1 MERFAARRDRLW
13 QIAHGEGL
21 DAVLITNPLNVTYLT
36 NFGGEATHLIL
47 TRTKT
52 ILVSD
57 GRFTVQLAEE
67 CPGIETVIRPTNQL
81 LHEATAATLNKLLVS
96 PVGYESSH
104 LVVSEFEALRD
115 LTATIDWKPGTGRVE
130 TLRAVKDDDEL
141 RQIREAIKFAERA
154 FTMFR
159 AMLRPDSTEK
169 DLADHLEMYI
179 RQAGGKCSAF
189 APIVAVGERGALPHA
204 LPSGKRVS
212 ESPLLLV
219 DWGASG
225 PFYKS
230 DLTRILWSNNKGTF
244 SQGSTVDWRQVHA
257 VVLEAQR
264 RAIATIAPGVKTTQ
278 VDAAARSYIA
288 DQGYGEFFN
297 HGLGHGFGL
306 QIHEA
311 PFFRPNLEKTL
322 EAGMVVTVE
331 PGIYLPG
338 RGGIRIE
345 DDVLITP
352 DGRQLLTR
360 VPREWDES
368 QVEF

>member
-13 QIAHGEGL
+13 QIARAEGL
-21 DAVLITNPLNVTYLT
+21 EALLVTNPINVTYLT

-47 TRTKT
+47 TKTKT

-81 LHEATAATLNKLLVS
+81 LHEATAATLNQLVAS
-96 PVGYESSH
+96 PIGFESGH
-104 LVVSEFEALRD
+104 LTCSEHDSLRD
-115 LTATIDWKPGTGRVE
+115 LTTTADWKGATSRVE
-130 TLRAVKDDDEL
+130 SLRRVKDDDEL
-141 RQIREAIKFAERA
+141 RQIREAIKFAEKA

-159 AMLRPDSTEK
+159 AMLRPDRTEK

-189 APIVAVGERGALPHA
+189 APIVAVGEHGALPHA
-204 LPSGKRVS
+204 LPTAKRVA

-225 PFYKS
+225 AFYKS
-230 DLTRILWSNNKGTF
+230 DLTRILWSNNNVTF
-244 SQGSTVDWRQVHA
+244 TQGSTVDWRQVHA
-257 VVLEAQR
+257 VVREAQR
-264 RAIATIAPGVKTTQ
+264 RAIAAIAPGVKTTA
-278 VDAAARSYIA
+278 VDAAARGYIA
-288 DQGYGEFFN
+288 EQGFGEFFN

-311 PFFRPNLEKTL
+311 PFFRPNLETTL

-338 RGGIRIE
+338 QGGIRIE

-352 DGRQLLTR
+352 DGRQVLTS

-368 QVEF
+368 LVEF

>member
-13 QIAHGEGL
+13 QIAHTEGL
-21 DAVLITNPLNVTYLT
+21 EALLVSHPLNVTYLT
-36 NFGGEATHLIL
+36 NFGGDSSHLIL
-47 TRTKT
+47 TKTKT
-52 ILVSD
+52 IIVSD
-57 GRFTVQLAEE
+57 GRFTEQLAEE

-81 LHEATAATLNKLLVS
+81 LHEATAATLNQLVAS
-96 PVGYESSH
+96 PIGFESNH
-104 LVVSEFEALRD
+104 LTVAEFDSLRGLTTTAEWKPGSGRVEALRK
-115 LTATIDWKPGTGRVE
+115 I
-130 TLRAVKDDDEL
+130 KDDDEL
-141 RQIREAIKFAERA
+141 RQIREAIRFAEKA

-159 AMLRPDSTEK
+159 AMLRPESSEK
-169 DLADHLEMYI
+169 ELADQLEMYI
-179 RQAGGKCSAF
+179 RQAGGKGSAF
-189 APIVAVGERGALPHA
+189 APIVAVGPRGALPHA
-204 LPSGKRVS
+204 LPSAKRVA

-230 DLTRILWSNNKGTF
+230 DLTRILWSNNNGTF
-244 SQGSTVDWRQVHA
+244 SPGSTVDWRRVHA
-257 VVLEAQR
+257 VVREAQR
-264 RAIATIAPGVKTTQ
+264 RAIAAIAPGVKTTA

-288 DQGYGEFFN
+288 EQGFGDYFN

-311 PFFRPNLEKTL
+311 PFFRPNVETTL

-338 RGGIRIE
+338 EGGIRIE

-352 DGRQLLTR
+352 DGRQLLTS

-368 QVEF
+368 LVEF